1 MEAGDMNTP
10 GHGMSGGVCTVHVL
24 LMLCTSLCGA
34 LLCVVPGKFTEKSG
48 FVCLCRRPV
57 VRLGAMVLKRVGQA
71 HAL

>member
-10 GHGMSGGVCTVHVL
+10 GHGMSGGV
-24 LMLCTSLCGA
+24 
-34 LLCVVPGKFTEKSG
+34 GKFTDKSG

-57 VRLGAMVLKRVGQA
+57 VRLGAMVLQRVGQA